1 MNRIL
6 KWKRLKGFFFLLR
19 KTWKYFLQES
29 GGNVD
34 CGIQKFVGKGEKFPL
49 LGPGETSPFPLP
61 VSKVSLISRI
71 LFFSE
76 VLKGEEGCTFF
87 SFVVLLSRALVQQ
100 AKQGR
105 DMSHT
110 PQSCKCMP
118 AAFYG
123 TVKAKKCIH
132 SVWYFALLFLI
143 LLRAYPFS
151 SNLHSNSDWPL
162 SLKEPF
168 DKKCKKTQ
176 RRRSGRKLRET
187 VRRVSPKK

>member
-1 MNRIL
+1 MNRGFPSIDADSSSSRFPTFFTFLSLFSCKFRIHEELMEESRNATPIFYFERMHMNRIL
-6 KWKRLKGFFFLLR
+6 KWKRLKGFFLSFAQNLEIFFLR
-19 KTWKYFLQES
+19 ES

-49 LGPGETSPFPLP
+49 LGPGETSPFPPP

-118 AAFYG
+118 AAFYS

-132 SVWYFALLFLI
+132 SV
-143 LLRAYPFS
+143 
-151 SNLHSNSDWPL
+151 
-162 SLKEPF
+162 
-168 DKKCKKTQ
+168 
-176 RRRSGRKLRET
+176 
-187 VRRVSPKK
+187 